1 VPVPTRRLAVL
12 AAALSLVVLALPL
25 GLPESV
31 LVVDGALLAVAA
43 VDWWRAARP
52 ADLEVVRDL
61 PGALVLGGEGEV
73 TWRVRNPTARRL
85 VVALADDL
93 APSLGATRRAR
104 LVLPPRAVG
113 RASSP
118 LRPRRR
124 GRFDVRE
131 VVLRV
136 DGPLGLA
143 ARQGAVPLPGVL
155 RVAPAFRSRE
165 EAELRLRRARLLEV
179 GLRSAVGRGGGT
191 EFDALRPY
199 TPDDETRRIDWAA
212 TARSGTGDAVVRTYR
227 AERNQSVL
235 CLLDLGRTMA
245 AQVGGV
251 PRLEHAMDAVLALTS
266 VCTGLGDRA
275 GLLAFS
281 SDVRAV
287 VAPGAGGRRL
297 GRVTEVLSTLEP
309 ELVESDYRGAFLE
322 ALTRSRRRA
331 LLVLL
336 TELAEQALTD
346 TLLPALPLLVRDHV
360 VVVAGV
366 TDPDVARW
374 ARGSPS
380 EAGTAYRKAAAV
392 AALEERA
399 RVVARLRGLGAT
411 VVDEPPGRLAP
422 ALCDAY
428 LRVKATGRL

>member
-1 VPVPTRRLAVL
+1 VPVPTRRLALL
-12 AAALSLVVLALPL
+12 AAALSLAVLVAPV
-25 GLPESV
+25 GLPES
-31 LVVDGALLAVAA
+31 LLLVDGLLLAVAA
-43 VDWWRAARP
+43 VDWWRAPSPGA
-52 ADLEVVRDL
+52 LEVAREL
-61 PGALVLGGEGEV
+61 PGALALGGEGEV
-73 TWRVRNPTARRL
+73 VWRVRNPRRRRL

-93 APSLGATRRAR
+93 APSLGAVRRAR
-104 LVLPPRAVG
+104 LVLGPRASG
-113 RASSP
+113 RASTT
-118 LRPRRR
+118 LRPERR
-124 GRFDVRE
+124 GRFE
-131 VVLRV
+131 LGGVVLRV
-136 DGPLGLA
+136 EGPLGLA
-143 ARQGAVPLPGVL
+143 ARQGRVPLPAVL

-165 EAELRLRRARLLEV
+165 EAELRIRRARLLEV
-179 GLRSAVGRGGGT
+179 GLRSAASRGGGT

-212 TARSGTGDAVVRTYR
+212 TARSGSGDPIVRTYR

-245 AQVGGV
+245 ARVGGV
-251 PRLEHAMDAVLALTS
+251 PRVEHAMDAVLALTT

-281 SDVRAV
+281 SEVRAV
-287 VAPGAGGRRL
+287 VPPGAGGRRL
-297 GRVTEVLSTLEP
+297 ARMTEALATLEP

-322 ALTRSRRRA
+322 ALARFRRRA
-331 LLVLL
+331 MLVLL

-374 ARGSPS
+374 ARGAPA

-422 ALCDAY
+422 ALADAY